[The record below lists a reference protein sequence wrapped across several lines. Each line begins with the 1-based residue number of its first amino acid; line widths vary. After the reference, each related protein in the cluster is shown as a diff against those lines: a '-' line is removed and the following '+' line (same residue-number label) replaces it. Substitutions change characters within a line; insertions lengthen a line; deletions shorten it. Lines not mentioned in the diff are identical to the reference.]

1 MYEIISIGDEAF
13 LYKIFQFLAMLNSSG
28 TSLYAR
34 LGLLSALIGIILVII
49 TAITS
54 NGRQFPI
61 GGYIVAIAMFLLFFG
76 QTTSVELE
84 DFYTGRTDIVQDV
97 PLGTAIVG
105 SIVSQAGVA
114 IINYF
119 QTGTS
124 VPGSSTLSPQ
134 YALDALM
141 AYRNLSN
148 ASSYCGFGTTEMCNW
163 SKTFQSYVANCV
175 LPEYKL
181 HNGWWNG
188 DPKTASNLLA
198 SLNVADLGFVTNDY
212 LGTAPGTTSTGQVSD
227 CSNTY
232 SDLNQTWNNP
242 QTGIAAAFSGL
253 LKINTMNGNTPA
265 DELGNAFAALGDEIT
280 QPGQPSGSSTSGN
293 MRALMQQASQSGA
306 QSVENAVGANLLA
319 RGLAQ
324 GYRDANQVGE
334 ADVIESAANQ
344 RNVQFAAQ
352 STLFT
357 RTLRATMTFFEGVI
371 YGLAPFLAFLIPLG
385 PIGFR
390 YAGRYLQLLVWL
402 FLWMPLL
409 SFVNLFEI
417 MAVLREMNAL
427 LPAIGNAPLISAIG
441 LNQIEYT
448 VSDWV
453 GMGGY
458 LTTAVVGLSG
468 MLVFGSIAGFA
479 GVAAEANAPT
489 RLDPTPIAPDV
500 LSTAPPVMMGSQY
513 AGSGGSALSLSG
525 AAMLSWNAGQLIS
538 TSEQATLA
546 RAGTLAQQLQASG
559 HFGKTINQQTLQA
572 WTARHALTHGASAQ
586 AGLNAAAPSGTRTTA
601 STATSIS
608 TERSLSGHVGGNL
621 SAGGVGVGGVQAG
634 AAEHWR
640 TSAEHA
646 QQQSHASDVTPT
658 AGFTQSHGNDR
669 SLSHDQGTSLTGG
682 TSSSASIART
692 ESELYNTMQSYNALA
707 SASRSVGANMTVALP
722 QAASALAGNSAALDS
737 VLDAAHSY
745 GGGAAF
751 QQHFAQLGGLF
762 PNADQRAAAAG
773 LMTLQGAALGGG
785 AHAESAQLA
794 LDRGLSAVPGWSALG
809 SVGTAA
815 RAGAQLGSGAAF
827 GGHVAGQT
835 AGVAGDVGGASG
847 LSVMPS
853 SIGGVPSDA
862 RGAFAHAAANPAYSP
877 QGLRGGFEDE
887 VARGLHGVTE
897 FGPAPLAPIAL
908 PDHAAA
914 LPGELQASI
923 DQQYTPGAHPGG
935 SVGLSPQL
943 GQQDLLDTD
952 VLPSARAFIHMTPA
966 QQKALEDFAERPAK
980 PQQ

>member
-1 MYEIISIGDEAF
+1 MYHIISIGDEAY

-28 TSLYAR
+28 TDLYAR
-34 LGLLSALIGIILVII
+34 LGFLAALIGVILVLI
-49 TAITS
+49 TAVTS
-54 NGRQFPI
+54 GGRQFPI
-61 GGYIVAIAMFLLFFG
+61 GAYAVSIVLFLVFFG

-97 PLGTAIVG
+97 PLGTAMIG

-114 IINYF
+114 IIEKF
-119 QTGTS
+119 QEGLS
-124 VPGSSTLSPQ
+124 LPGSETLSPQ

-148 ASSYCGFGTTEMCNW
+148 AASYCGFGSTAMCNW
-163 SKTFQSYVANCV
+163 SRTFRSYVSNCV

-181 HNGWWNG
+181 RGGWWAG
-188 DPKTASNLLA
+188 DPNTSSNLLQ
-198 SLNVADLGFVTNDY
+198 SIQVADLGFVTDDY
-212 LGTAPGTTSTGQVSD
+212 LGNAQGKTSTGEVSD
-227 CSNTY
+227 CANTY
-232 SDLNQTWNNP
+232 SNLNQAWTNP
-242 QTGIAAAFSGL
+242 QTGIAAGFAGLMKVHTPTGTSVPDALGSAF
-253 LKINTMNGNTPA
+253 A
-265 DELGNAFAALGDEIT
+265 ELGANTT
-280 QPGQPSGSSTSGN
+280 QPGGRSGGLP
-293 MRALMQQASQSGA
+293 ALLGQAS
-306 QSVENAVGANLLA
+306 ENAQQSIQNAVSANLLA

-334 ADVIESAANQ
+334 AGVIESAANQ

-409 SFVNLFEI
+409 SFVNLFEV

-441 LNQIEYT
+441 INQIEYT

-468 MLVFGSIAGFA
+468 MIVFGSVAAFQ

-500 LSTAPPVMMGSQY
+500 LSTAPPVQMGSMY
-513 AGSGGSALSLSG
+513 AGAGGSAQALSG
-525 AAMLSWNAGQLIS
+525 APMLSWNAGQLIS

-546 RAGTLAQQLQASG
+546 RASTLAQQLQASG
-559 HFGKTINQQTLQA
+559 HFGKTINAQTLQA
-572 WTARHALTHGASAQ
+572 WTARHALTHGAHAQ
-586 AGLNAAAPSGTRTTA
+586 AGLSAAAPSGTRT
-601 STATSIS
+601 STGTSTSVS
-608 TERSLSGHVGGNL
+608 TDKSLSGHVGGNVGV
-621 SAGGVGVGGVQAG
+621 AGVGLGGVQAG
-634 AAEHWR
+634 DAEHWR
-640 TSAEHA
+640 ASTEHA
-646 QQQSHASDVTPT
+646 QQQSHAADVTPT
-658 AGFTQSHGNDR
+658 AGFTSSHGNDR

-682 TSSSASIART
+682 TSSSASVART
-692 ESELYNTMQSYNALA
+692 ESELFNTMQSYNALA
-707 SASRSVGANMTVALP
+707 SASHSVGANMTVTLP
-722 QAASALAGNSAALDS
+722 QAASALAGNSRALDS
-737 VLDAAHSY
+737 VVSAAHAY
-745 GGGAAF
+745 GGEAF
-751 QQHFAQLGGLF
+751 QRNLQHLGGLF
-762 PNADQRAAAAG
+762 PDAAQRTAAAS
-773 LMTLQGAALGGG
+773 LMTLQGAAQGGG
-785 AHAESAQLA
+785 AMAESAQLE
-794 LDRGLSAVPGWSALG
+794 LDRGLAAVPGWSALG

-827 GGHVAGQT
+827 GGAVAGQT
-835 AGVAGDVGGASG
+835 AGVAGDVAGAGG
-847 LSVMPS
+847 LSVAPN

-862 RGAFAHAAANPAYSP
+862 RGAFAQASADSAYAP
-877 QGLRGGFEDE
+877 EGLRGGFEDE
-887 VARGLHGVTE
+887 AARGLHGVTE

-908 PDHAAA
+908 PDHAGA
-914 LPGELQASI
+914 LPGELQTAI
-923 DQQYTPGAHPGG
+923 NQQYTPGAHPSGHA
-935 SVGLSPQL
+935 GLSPSL
-943 GQQDLLDTD
+943 GEQDLLDAD
-952 VLPSARAFIHMTPA
+952 ALPSAGEFIHMTPA
-966 QQKALEDFAERPAK
+966 QQKTLDDFAKRPAD

>member
-1 MYEIISIGDEAF
+1 MYHIISIGDEAY

-28 TSLYAR
+28 TDLYAR
-34 LGLLSALIGIILVII
+34 LGFLAALIGVILVLI
-49 TAITS
+49 TAVTS
-54 NGRQFPI
+54 GGRQFPV
-61 GGYIVAIAMFLLFFG
+61 GAYAVSIVLFMVFFG

-97 PLGTAIVG
+97 PLGTALIG
-105 SIVSQAGVA
+105 AIVSQAGVA
-114 IINYF
+114 IIQDF
-119 QTGTS
+119 QTGLS
-124 VPGSSTLSPQ
+124 MPGSETLSPQ

-148 ASSYCGFGTTEMCNW
+148 AGSYCGFSNTAMCNW
-163 SKTFQSYVANCV
+163 SRTFRSYVSNCV

-181 HNGWWNG
+181 RGGWWNG
-188 DPKTASNLLA
+188 DPNTSSNLLA
-198 SLNVADLGFVTNDY
+198 SIQVADLGFVTDDY
-212 LGTAPGTTSTGQVSD
+212 LGSPTAGKTSTGEVSD
-227 CSNTY
+227 CANTY
-232 SDLNQTWNNP
+232 SDLNQAWTNP
-242 QTGIAAAFSGL
+242 QTGIAAGFAGL
-253 LKINTMNGNTPA
+253 LKLHTPA
-265 DELGNAFAALGDEIT
+265 GTSVPDALGSAFAVLGANTT
-280 QPGQPSGSSTSGN
+280 QPAGSSGGLP
-293 MRALMQQASQSGA
+293 ALLGQASQNA
-306 QSVENAVGANLLA
+306 QQSIQNAVSANLLA

-334 ADVIESAANQ
+334 AGVIESAANQ

-385 PIGFR
+385 PVGFR

-409 SFVNLFEI
+409 SFVNLFEV

-468 MLVFGSIAGFA
+468 MIVFGSVAAFQ

-513 AGSGGSALSLSG
+513 AGSGGSALALSG
-525 AAMLSWNAGQLIS
+525 AAMLSWNAGQLIQ

-546 RAGTLAQQLQASG
+546 RASTLAQQLQASG
-559 HFGKTINQQTLQA
+559 HFGKTINAQTLQA
-572 WTARHALTHGASAQ
+572 WTARHALTHGAHAQ
-586 AGLNAAAPSGTRTTA
+586 AGLTAAAPSGTRTTA
-601 STATSIS
+601 STATSVS

-621 SAGGVGVGGVQAG
+621 SAGGVGIGGVQAG

-646 QQQSHASDVTPT
+646 QQQSRAADVTPT
-658 AGFTQSHGNDR
+658 ATFTQAHGNDH

-682 TSSSASIART
+682 TSTSASIART
-692 ESELYNTMQSYNALA
+692 ESELYNTMQTYNALA

-722 QAASALAGNSAALDS
+722 QAASALAGNRGALDS
-737 VLDAAHSY
+737 VMSAAHTY
-745 GGGAAF
+745 GGAAF
-751 QQHFAQLGGLF
+751 QQNLSHLSGLF
-762 PNADQRAAAAG
+762 PNAEQHAAAAS
-773 LMTLQGAALGGG
+773 LMTLQSVALGGG
-785 AHAESAQLA
+785 IHAEAAQLA

-809 SVGTAA
+809 GVGTAA
-815 RAGAQLGSGAAF
+815 QAGAQLGDGAAF

-835 AGVAGDVGGASG
+835 AGVPGAVAGAGG
-847 LSVMPS
+847 LSVAPS

-862 RGAFAHAAANPAYSP
+862 RAAFDGAAANPAYSP
-877 QGLRGGFEDE
+877 EGLRGGFEDE
-887 VARGLHGVTE
+887 AARGLHGVTE
-897 FGPAPLAPIAL
+897 FGPAPIEPIAL

-923 DQQYTPGAHPGG
+923 DQAFTPGAHASG
-935 SVGLSPQL
+935 SVGLGPQL
-943 GQQDLLDTD
+943 GPQDLLDAD
-952 VLPSARAFIHMTPA
+952 ALPSAGEFTHMTPA
-966 QQKALEDFAERPAK
+966 QQQALEDFAERPAK

>member
-1 MYEIISIGDEAF
+1 MYHIISIGDEAY

-28 TSLYAR
+28 TDLYAR
-34 LGLLSALIGIILVII
+34 LGFLAALIGVILVLI
-49 TAITS
+49 TAVTS
-54 NGRQFPI
+54 GGRQFPV
-61 GGYIVAIAMFLLFFG
+61 GAYAVSIVLFLVFFG

-97 PLGTAIVG
+97 PLGTALVG
-105 SIVSQAGVA
+105 AIVSQAGVA
-114 IINYF
+114 IIEKF
-119 QTGTS
+119 QEGLS
-124 VPGSSTLSPQ
+124 LPGSETLSPQ

-148 ASSYCGFGTTEMCNW
+148 ASSYCGFGSAAMCNW
-163 SKTFQSYVANCV
+163 SRTFRSYVSNCV

-181 HNGWWNG
+181 RGGWWNG
-188 DPKTASNLLA
+188 DPNTSSNLLA
-198 SLNVADLGFVTNDY
+198 SIQVADLGFVTDDY
-212 LGTAPGTTSTGQVSD
+212 LGNAAGTTSTGEVSD
-227 CSNTY
+227 CANTY
-232 SDLNQTWNNP
+232 ADLNQAWTNP
-242 QTGIAAAFSGL
+242 QTGIAAGFAGLMKVPTPSG
-253 LKINTMNGNTPA
+253 TSVPDA
-265 DELGNAFAALGDEIT
+265 LGSAFAALGATTT
-280 QPGQPSGSSTSGN
+280 QPAGSSGGLP
-293 MRALMQQASQSGA
+293 ALLGQASQNA
-306 QSVENAVGANLLA
+306 QQSIQNAVSANLLA

-324 GYRDANQVGE
+324 GFRDANQVGE
-334 ADVIESAANQ
+334 AGVIESAANQ
-344 RNVQFAAQ
+344 RNVQFASQ

-468 MLVFGSIAGFA
+468 MIVFGSVAAFQ

-500 LSTAPPVMMGSQY
+500 LSTAPPVQMGSQY
-513 AGSGGSALSLSG
+513 AGSGGSALALSG
-525 AAMLSWNAGQLIS
+525 AAMLSWNAGQLLS

-559 HFGKTINQQTLQA
+559 HFGKTINAQTLQA
-572 WTARHALTHGASAQ
+572 WTARHALTHGAHAQ
-586 AGLNAAAPSGTRTTA
+586 AGLTAAAPSGTRTTA
-601 STATSIS
+601 STATSVS
-608 TERSLSGHVGGNL
+608 TDKSISGHVGGNL
-621 SAGGVGVGGVQAG
+621 SAGGVGIGGVQAG

-646 QQQSHASDVTPT
+646 QQQSRAADVTPT

-692 ESELYNTMQSYNALA
+692 ESELYNTMQTYNALA

-722 QAASALAGNSAALDS
+722 QAASALAGNSGALDS
-737 VLDAAHSY
+737 LLDAAHSY
-745 GGGAAF
+745 GGGEAF

-762 PNADQRAAAAG
+762 PNDDQRAAAAG
-773 LMTLQGAALGGG
+773 LMTLQGAALSGG
-785 AHAESAQLA
+785 AHAEGAQLA
-794 LDRGLSAVPGWSALG
+794 LDRGLSAVPGWGALG
-809 SVGTAA
+809 GVGTAA
-815 RAGAQLGSGAAF
+815 QAGAQLGAGAAF

-835 AGVAGDVGGASG
+835 AGVAGAVAGAGG
-847 LSVMPS
+847 LSVAPS

-862 RGAFAHAAANPAYSP
+862 YGMYEHAAADPAYSP
-877 QGLRGGFEDE
+877 EGLRGGFYDE
-887 VARGLHGVTE
+887 TARIFHGVPE

-914 LPGELQASI
+914 LPGELQASV
-923 DQQYTPGAHPGG
+923 DQAFTPGAHPTGTP
-935 SVGLSPQL
+935 GLGAQM
-943 GQQDLLDTD
+943 GNQDLYDAD
-952 VLPSARAFIHMTPA
+952 VLPSANEFIHMTPA
-966 QQKALEDFAERPAK
+966 QQHALEDFAERLAK

>member
-1 MYEIISIGDEAF
+1 MYHIISIGDEAY

-28 TSLYAR
+28 TDLYAR
-34 LGLLSALIGIILVII
+34 LGFLAALIGVILVLI
-49 TAITS
+49 TAVTS
-54 NGRQFPI
+54 GGRQFPV
-61 GGYIVAIAMFLLFFG
+61 GAYAVSIVLFLVFFG

-97 PLGTAIVG
+97 PLGTALIG
-105 SIVSQAGVA
+105 AIVSQAGVA
-114 IINYF
+114 IIEKF
-119 QTGTS
+119 QEGLS
-124 VPGSSTLSPQ
+124 LPGSETLSPQ

-148 ASSYCGFGTTEMCNW
+148 AGSYCGFGSTAMCNW
-163 SKTFQSYVANCV
+163 SRTFRSYVSNCV

-181 HNGWWNG
+181 RGGWWNG
-188 DPKTASNLLA
+188 DPNTSSNLLA
-198 SLNVADLGFVTNDY
+198 SIQVADLGFVTDDY
-212 LGTAPGTTSTGQVSD
+212 LGNAAGTTSTGEVSD
-227 CSNTY
+227 CANTY
-232 SDLNQTWNNP
+232 ADLNQAWTNP
-242 QTGIAAAFSGL
+242 QTGIAAGFAGLMKVPTPSG
-253 LKINTMNGNTPA
+253 TSVPDA
-265 DELGNAFAALGDEIT
+265 LGSAFAALGATTT
-280 QPGQPSGSSTSGN
+280 QPAGSSGGLP
-293 MRALMQQASQSGA
+293 ALLGQASQNA
-306 QSVENAVGANLLA
+306 QQSIQNAVSANLLA

-324 GYRDANQVGE
+324 GFRDANQVGE
-334 ADVIESAANQ
+334 AGVIESAANQ
-344 RNVQFAAQ
+344 RNVQFASQ

-546 RAGTLAQQLQASG
+546 RAGTLAQQLQASRR
-559 HFGKTINQQTLQA
+559 FGKTINQQTLQA

-722 QAASALAGNSAALDS
+722 QAASALAGNSGALDS
-737 VLDAAHSY
+737 IMSAAHTY
-745 GGGAAF
+745 GGAAF

>member
-1 MYEIISIGDEAF
+1 MYHIISIGDEAF

-34 LGLLSALIGIILVII
+34 LGLLAALIGIILVII

-61 GGYIVAIAMFLLFFG
+61 GGYIVAIAMFLVFFG

-84 DFYTGRTDIVQDV
+84 DFYTGRTDIVQDI

-105 SIVSQAGVA
+105 SIVSNAGVA

-198 SLNVADLGFVTNDY
+198 SLNVPDLGFVTNDY

-242 QTGIAAAFSGL
+242 QTGIAAAFTGL
-253 LKINTMNGNTPA
+253 LKINTMNGDTPA
-265 DELGNAFAALGDEIT
+265 DELGNAFAALGDETT

-293 MRALMQQASQSGA
+293 LPSLLQQASQSGV

-324 GYRDANQVGE
+324 GFRDANQVGE
-334 ADVIESAANQ
+334 AGVIESAANQ

-417 MAVLREMNAL
+417 MSVLREMNAL

-453 GMGGY
+453 GIGAY

-468 MLVFGSIAGFA
+468 FVVFGSVAAFQ

-489 RLDPTPIAPDV
+489 SLDPSMIAPDIM
-500 LSTAPPVMMGSQY
+500 STAPPMQMGSQY
-513 AGSGGSALSLSG
+513 SSQGGKALALSG
-525 AAMLSWNAGQLIS
+525 AAMLSWNEAQLIQS
-538 TSEQATLA
+538 SEQSTLA

-559 HFGKTINQQTLQA
+559 HFGKTINAQTLQA
-572 WTARHALTHGASAQ
+572 WTARHALNHGANAQ
-586 AGLNAAAPSGTRTTA
+586 AGLGSAAPSSAGTTA
-601 STATSIS
+601 RTVKSVSTDIS
-608 TERSLSGHVGGNL
+608 VG
-621 SAGGVGVGGVQAG
+621 AGAGVGIGAFGSKVGSQIAAG
-634 AAEHWR
+634 KNWRASVESARQHNRAAEVAPKA
-640 TSAEHA
+640 T
-646 QQQSHASDVTPT
+646 
-658 AGFTQSHGNDR
+658 FTQSHGNEHG
-669 SLSHDQGTSLTGG
+669 LIHDQGTSLTGG

-692 ESELYNTMQSYNALA
+692 ESELYNTMQSYNQLA
-707 SASRSVGANMTVALP
+707 QASRSVGANMTVALP
-722 QAASALAGNSAALDS
+722 QAASALAGNSNALDS
-737 VLDAAHSY
+737 IMSAAHTY
-745 GGGAAF
+745 GGAAF
-751 QQHFAQLGGLF
+751 QQSLSHLSGLF
-762 PNADQRAAAAG
+762 PNEDQRAAAAS
-773 LMTLQGAALGGG
+773 LMILQSVALGGG
-785 AHAESAQLA
+785 AHAEGAQLA
-794 LDRGLSAVPGWSALG
+794 LDRGLSAVPGWGALG
-809 SVGTAA
+809 GVGTAA
-815 RAGAQLGSGAAF
+815 QAGAQLGAGAAF

-835 AGVAGDVGGASG
+835 AGVAGAVAGAGG
-847 LSVMPS
+847 LSVAPS

-862 RGAFAHAAANPAYSP
+862 YGMYEQAAADPAYSP
-877 QGLRGGFEDE
+877 EGLRGGFYDE
-887 VARGLHGVTE
+887 TARIFHGVPE
-897 FGPAPLAPIAL
+897 FGPAPLVPIAS
-908 PDHAAA
+908 PDYAAA
-914 LPGELQASI
+914 LPGELQASV
-923 DQQYTPGAHPGG
+923 DQAFTPGAHPTGTP
-935 SVGLSPQL
+935 GLGAQM
-943 GQQDLLDTD
+943 GNQDLYDAD
-952 VLPSARAFIHMTPA
+952 VLPSANEFIHMTPA
-966 QQKALEDFAERPAK
+966 QQQELKDFAERAAK

>member
-1 MYEIISIGDEAF
+1 MYHIISIGDEAY

-28 TSLYAR
+28 TDLYAR
-34 LGLLSALIGIILVII
+34 LGFLAALIGVILVLI
-49 TAITS
+49 TAVTS
-54 NGRQFPI
+54 GGRQFPV
-61 GGYIVAIAMFLLFFG
+61 GAYAVSIVLFMVFFG

-97 PLGTAIVG
+97 PLGTALIG
-105 SIVSQAGVA
+105 AIVSQAGVA
-114 IINYF
+114 IIQDF
-119 QTGTS
+119 QTGLS
-124 VPGSSTLSPQ
+124 MPGSETLSPQ

-148 ASSYCGFGTTEMCNW
+148 AGSYCGFSNTAMCNW
-163 SKTFQSYVANCV
+163 SRTFRSYVSNCV

-181 HNGWWNG
+181 RGGWWNG
-188 DPKTASNLLA
+188 DPNTSSNLLA
-198 SLNVADLGFVTNDY
+198 SIQVADLGFVTDDY
-212 LGTAPGTTSTGQVSD
+212 LGSPTAGKTSTGEVSD
-227 CSNTY
+227 CANTY
-232 SDLNQTWNNP
+232 SDLNQAWTNP
-242 QTGIAAAFSGL
+242 QTGIAAGFAGL
-253 LKINTMNGNTPA
+253 LKLHTPA
-265 DELGNAFAALGDEIT
+265 GTSVPDALGSAFAVLGANTT
-280 QPGQPSGSSTSGN
+280 QPAGSSGGLP
-293 MRALMQQASQSGA
+293 ALLGQASQNA
-306 QSVENAVGANLLA
+306 QQSIQNAVSANLLA

-334 ADVIESAANQ
+334 AGVIESAANQ

-385 PIGFR
+385 PVGFR

-409 SFVNLFEI
+409 SFVNLFEV

-468 MLVFGSIAGFA
+468 MIVFGSVAAFQ

-513 AGSGGSALSLSG
+513 AGSGGSALALSG
-525 AAMLSWNAGQLIS
+525 AAMLSWNAGQLIQ

-546 RAGTLAQQLQASG
+546 RASTLAQQLQASG
-559 HFGKTINQQTLQA
+559 HFGKTINAQTLQA
-572 WTARHALTHGASAQ
+572 WTARHALTHGAHAQ
-586 AGLNAAAPSGTRTTA
+586 AGLTAAAPSGTRTTA
-601 STATSIS
+601 STATSVS

-621 SAGGVGVGGVQAG
+621 SAGGVGIGGVQAG

-646 QQQSHASDVTPT
+646 QQQSRAADVTPT
-658 AGFTQSHGNDR
+658 AGFTEAHGNDR

-682 TSSSASIART
+682 TSTSASIART

-923 DQQYTPGAHPGG
+923 DHQYTPGAHPGG

>member
-1 MYEIISIGDEAF
+1 MYHIISIGDEAY

-28 TSLYAR
+28 TDLYAR
-34 LGLLSALIGIILVII
+34 LGFLAALIGVILTLI
-49 TAITS
+49 TAVTS
-54 NGRQFPI
+54 GGRQFPI
-61 GGYIVAIAMFLLFFG
+61 GAYAVSIVLFLVFFG

-97 PLGTAIVG
+97 PLGTALIG

-114 IINYF
+114 IIDKF
-119 QTGTS
+119 QTGLS
-124 VPGSSTLSPQ
+124 LPGSEALSPQ

-148 ASSYCGFGTTEMCNW
+148 AASYCGFGSTAMCNW
-163 SKTFQSYVANCV
+163 SRTFKSYVSNCV

-181 HNGWWNG
+181 RGGWWAG
-188 DPKTASNLLA
+188 DPNTSSNLLSA
-198 SLNVADLGFVTNDY
+198 IQVSDLGFVTDDY
-212 LGTAPGTTSTGQVSD
+212 LGNAQGKTSTGEVSD
-227 CSNTY
+227 CANTY
-232 SDLNQTWNNP
+232 SDLNQAWTNP
-242 QTGIAAAFSGL
+242 QTGIAAGFAGL
-253 LKINTMNGNTPA
+253 MKVHTPA
-265 DELGNAFAALGDEIT
+265 GTSVPDALGSAFAELGANTT
-280 QPGQPSGSSTSGN
+280 QPAGSGGGLP
-293 MRALMQQASQSGA
+293 ALLGQASQNA
-306 QSVENAVGANLLA
+306 QQSIQNAVSANLLA

-334 ADVIESAANQ
+334 AGVIESAANQ
-344 RNVQFAAQ
+344 RNVQFASQ

-409 SFVNLFEI
+409 SFVNLFEV

-448 VSDWV
+448 VSDWI

-468 MLVFGSIAGFA
+468 MIVFGSVAAFQ

-513 AGSGGSALSLSG
+513 AGSGGSALALSG
-525 AAMLSWNAGQLIS
+525 APMLSWNAGQLLS

-559 HFGKTINQQTLQA
+559 HFGKTINAQTLQA
-572 WTARHALTHGASAQ
+572 WSARYALTHGTHAQ
-586 AGLNAAAPSGTRTTA
+586 AGLNAAAPSSARTSTGT
-601 STATSIS
+601 STSVS
-608 TERSLSGHVGGNL
+608 TDKSLSGHVGGNVGV
-621 SAGGVGVGGVQAG
+621 GGVGLGGVQAG

-640 TSAEHA
+640 ASTEHA
-646 QQQSHASDVTPT
+646 QQQSHAADVTPT
-658 AGFTQSHGNDR
+658 AGFTEAHGNVR
-669 SLSHDQGTSLTGG
+669 SLSHDQGSSLTGS
-682 TSSSASIART
+682 TSTSASIART

-707 SASRSVGANMTVALP
+707 QASHSVGANMTVTLP
-722 QAASALAGNSAALDS
+722 QAASALAGNSRALDS
-737 VLDAAHSY
+737 IVGAAHAI
-745 GGGAAF
+745 GGGEAF
-751 QQHFAQLGGLF
+751 QRNFNHLSGLF
-762 PNADQRAAAAG
+762 PDAAQRTAAAS

-785 AHAESAQLA
+785 AHAEAAQLE

-815 RAGAQLGSGAAF
+815 RAGAQLGAGAAF
-827 GGHVAGQT
+827 GGTVAGQT
-835 AGVAGDVGGASG
+835 AGVAGDVAGARG
-847 LSVMPS
+847 LDVAPS

-862 RGAFAHAAANPAYSP
+862 RGEFAGAVADPAYSP
-877 QGLRGGFEDE
+877 EGLRGGFADE
-887 VARGLHGVTE
+887 AARGLHGVTE
-897 FGPAPLAPIAL
+897 FGPAPLEPIAL

-923 DQQYTPGAHPGG
+923 NEAYTPGTHPSG
-935 SVGLSPQL
+935 SVGLGPQL
-943 GQQDLLDTD
+943 SEQDLLDAD
-952 VLPSARAFIHMTPA
+952 ALPSAGEFIHMTPA
-966 QQKALEDFAERPAK
+966 QQKTLDDFAKRPAD

>member
-1 MYEIISIGDEAF
+1 MYHIISIGDEAYLF
-13 LYKIFQFLAMLNSSG
+13 KIFQFLAMLNSSG
-28 TSLYAR
+28 TDLYAR
-34 LGLLSALIGIILVII
+34 LGFLAALIGVILVLI
-49 TAITS
+49 TAVTS
-54 NGRQFPI
+54 GGRQFPV
-61 GGYIVAIAMFLLFFG
+61 GAYAVSIVLFLVFFG

-97 PLGTAIVG
+97 PLGTALIG
-105 SIVSQAGVA
+105 AIVSQAGVA
-114 IINYF
+114 IIEKF
-119 QTGTS
+119 QQGLS
-124 VPGSSTLSPQ
+124 MPGSETLSPQ

-148 ASSYCGFGTTEMCNW
+148 AGSYCGFSNTAMCNW
-163 SKTFQSYVANCV
+163 SRTFRSYVSNCV

-181 HNGWWNG
+181 RGGWWNG
-188 DPKTASNLLA
+188 DPNSSSNLLA
-198 SLNVADLGFVTNDY
+198 SIQVADLGFVTDDY
-212 LGTAPGTTSTGQVSD
+212 LGNAAGKTSTGEVSD
-227 CSNTY
+227 CANTY
-232 SDLNQTWNNP
+232 SDLNQAWTDP
-242 QTGIAAAFSGL
+242 QTGIAAGFAGL
-253 LKINTMNGNTPA
+253 MKVHTPTGTSVP
-265 DELGNAFAALGDEIT
+265 DALGSAFGVLAANTT
-280 QPGQPSGSSTSGN
+280 QPAGSSGGLP
-293 MRALMQQASQSGA
+293 ALLGQASQNA
-306 QSVENAVGANLLA
+306 QQSIQNAVSANLLA

-324 GYRDANQVGE
+324 GYRDADQVGE
-334 ADVIESAANQ
+334 AGVIESAANQ
-344 RNVQFAAQ
+344 RNVQFASQ

-409 SFVNLFEI
+409 SFVNLFEV

-468 MLVFGSIAGFA
+468 MIVFGSIAGFQ
-479 GVAAEANAPT
+479 GVAAEASAPT

-513 AGSGGSALSLSG
+513 AGSGGSALALSG

-559 HFGKTINQQTLQA
+559 HFGKTINEQTLQA
-572 WTARHALTHGASAQ
+572 WTARRALTHGAQAQ

-601 STATSIS
+601 STATSVS

-621 SAGGVGVGGVQAG
+621 SAGGVGIGGVQAG
-634 AAEHWR
+634 AAKNWR
-640 TSAEHA
+640 ASSEHA
-646 QQQSHASDVTPT
+646 QQQSQADDVTPT
-658 AGFTQSHGNDR
+658 AGFTQSHGNDH
-669 SLSHDQGTSLTGG
+669 SLSHDQGSSLTGG
-682 TSSSASIART
+682 TSTSASIART
-692 ESELYNTMQSYNALA
+692 ESELYNTMQTYNALA

-722 QAASALAGNSAALDS
+722 QAASALAGNSGALDS
-737 VLDAAHSY
+737 IMSAAHTY
-745 GGGAAF
+745 GGAAF
-751 QQHFAQLGGLF
+751 QQNLSHLSGLF
-762 PNADQRAAAAG
+762 PNAEQHAAAAS
-773 LMTLQGAALGGG
+773 LMTLQSVALGGS
-785 AHAESAQLA
+785 AHAEGAQLA
-794 LDRGLSAVPGWSALG
+794 LDRGLAAVLGWSALG
-809 SVGTAA
+809 GVGTAA
-815 RAGAQLGSGAAF
+815 QAGAQLGAGAAF

-835 AGVAGDVGGASG
+835 AGAGG
-847 LSVMPS
+847 LSVAPS

-862 RGAFAHAAANPAYSP
+862 RGAFAGAAADPAYSP
-877 QGLRGGFEDE
+877 EGLRGGFEDE
-887 VARGLHGVTE
+887 AARGLHGVTE
-897 FGPAPLAPIAL
+897 FGPPPLQPIAL

-914 LPGELQASI
+914 LPGELQTSI
-923 DQQYTPGAHPGG
+923 DQAFTPGAHPTGTP
-935 SVGLSPQL
+935 GLGAQM
-943 GQQDLLDTD
+943 GNQDLYDAD
-952 VLPSARAFIHMTPA
+952 ALPSASEFIHMTPA
-966 QQKALEDFAERPAK
+966 QQHALEDFVERPAK

>member
-1 MYEIISIGDEAF
+1 MYHIISIGDEAF

-28 TSLYAR
+28 TDLYAR
-34 LGLLSALIGIILVII
+34 LGLLSALIGIILVIL

-61 GGYIVAIAMFLLFFG
+61 GGYIVAIVMFLVFFG

-114 IINYF
+114 IITYF

-141 AYRNLSN
+141 AYRNLSD
-148 ASSYCGFGTTEMCNW
+148 ASSYCGFGTTEMCDW

-188 DPKTASNLLA
+188 DPKTSSNLL
-198 SLNVADLGFVTNDY
+198 STLNVPDLGFVTNDY
-212 LGTAPGTTSTGQVSD
+212 LGTNPGTTSTGQVSD

-232 SDLNQTWNNP
+232 SDLNQTWNNS

-253 LKINTMNGNTPA
+253 LKINTMNGDTPA
-265 DELGNAFAALGDEIT
+265 DELGNAFAALGNQTT
-280 QPGQPSGSSTSGN
+280 QPGQPSGTSGN
-293 MRALMQQASQSGA
+293 LPSLLQQASQNGV

-324 GYRDANQVGE
+324 GFRDANQVGE
-334 ADVIESAANQ
+334 AGVIESAANQ

-417 MAVLREMNAL
+417 MSVLREMNAL

-453 GMGGY
+453 GIGAY

-468 MLVFGSIAGFA
+468 FVVFGSVAAFQGI
-479 GVAAEANAPT
+479 AAEANAPT
-489 RLDPTPIAPDV
+489 SLDPSMIAPDIM
-500 LSTAPPVMMGSQY
+500 STAPPMQSGAQY
-513 AGSGGSALSLSG
+513 SASGGSALSLHNAALQEFSGSSKLQEKAMLAMSAARTAAVKLGVSGKEAASMGQSQLQNFFEDQLYGNTSAMTNGATVNASDRNAATLDGSRSSVGSTAVTTNVGGGLKVGGTGAKAGITNTGQDISNRTRDLSNAQATTIGKDAGYKTGQTRALSVGQKGSEGSQSSQSISAERTKIAQSGLNDLQTYSRSMEMSHEVGSSMRVPMKQAAFSLASNSG
-525 AAMLSWNAGQLIS
+525 ALDAAISVAHGLDANAYASNYTAYGNTFPEGPQREAAAALSTLNQVASLNDSRSAEAMNGLDNALSSTPGWSSMDTTGVIS
-538 TSEQATLA
+538 SVE
-546 RAGTLAQQLQASG
+546 GGMASG
-559 HFGKTINQQTLQA
+559 QRLLGD
-572 WTARHALTHGASAQ
+572 
-586 AGLNAAAPSGTRTTA
+586 
-601 STATSIS
+601 
-608 TERSLSGHVGGNL
+608 
-621 SAGGVGVGGVQAG
+621 VQAG
-634 AAEHWR
+634 TNGIPGE
-640 TSAEHA
+640 
-646 QQQSHASDVTPT
+646 T
-658 AGFTQSHGNDR
+658 AGS
-669 SLSHDQGTSLTGG
+669 
-682 TSSSASIART
+682 
-692 ESELYNTMQSYNALA
+692 
-707 SASRSVGANMTVALP
+707 
-722 QAASALAGNSAALDS
+722 
-737 VLDAAHSY
+737 
-745 GGGAAF
+745 
-751 QQHFAQLGGLF
+751 
-762 PNADQRAAAAG
+762 AG
-773 LMTLQGAALGGG
+773 LPTDPGQIGRVGSG
-785 AHAESAQLA
+785 AHALFDERASDPVYNDLRDASMFEQGGLLDKSYSAADNLMDTKGEGATIWGASIQGGSA
-794 LDRGLSAVPGWSALG
+794 GMDYAPGLSRDAAAMEGAASL
-809 SVGTAA
+809 SRTAA
-815 RAGAQLGSGAAF
+815 GFVVKEQQL
-827 GGHVAGQT
+827 
-835 AGVAGDVGGASG
+835 
-847 LSVMPS
+847 
-853 SIGGVPSDA
+853 
-862 RGAFAHAAANPAYSP
+862 N
-877 QGLRGGFEDE
+877 
-887 VARGLHGVTE
+887 
-897 FGPAPLAPIAL
+897 APLL
-908 PDHAAA
+908 PTV
-914 LPGELQASI
+914 E
-923 DQQYTPGAHPGG
+923 
-935 SVGLSPQL
+935 
-943 GQQDLLDTD
+943 
-952 VLPSARAFIHMTPA
+952 A
-966 QQKALEDFAERPAK
+966 QPPPNDE
-980 PQQ
+980 

>member
-1 MYEIISIGDEAF
+1 MYEIVSIGDEAF

-61 GGYIVAIAMFLLFFG
+61 GGYIVAIVMFLVFFG

-105 SIVSQAGVA
+105 SIVSNAGVA

-141 AYRNLSN
+141 AYRNVSN

-188 DPKTASNLLA
+188 DPKTSSNLL
-198 SLNVADLGFVTNDY
+198 STLNVPDLGFVTDDY

-232 SDLNQTWNNP
+232 SDLNQTWNNT

-253 LKINTMNGNTPA
+253 LKINTMNGDTPA
-265 DELGNAFAALGDEIT
+265 DELGNAFAALGDETT

-293 MRALMQQASQSGA
+293 LRALLQQASQSGV

-324 GYRDANQVGE
+324 GFRDANQVGE
-334 ADVIESAANQ
+334 AGVIESAANQ

-409 SFVNLFEI
+409 SFVNLFEV
-417 MAVLREMNAL
+417 MSVLREMNAL

-453 GMGGY
+453 GIGAY

-468 MLVFGSIAGFA
+468 FVVFGSVAAFQGI
-479 GVAAEANAPT
+479 AAEANAPT
-489 RLDPTPIAPDV
+489 SLDPSMIAPDIMN
-500 LSTAPPVMMGSQY
+500 TAPPMQMGSQY
-513 AGSGGSALSLSG
+513 SASGGSALSLHNAALPEFG
-525 AAMLSWNAGQLIS
+525 ASSKLQEKAMLAMSA
-538 TSEQATLA
+538 A
-546 RAGTLAQQLQASG
+546 RDAAVKLGVSGKDAASMTQSQLQSYFDDQLYG
-559 HFGKTINQQTLQA
+559 NT
-572 WTARHALTHGASAQ
+572 HALTKGTAVTAADRNAATLDAKNSHAGTTAVQTNVGGGVKVAGTGAKASITNTGQEISQRGRDLSNSQTTAIGNDVTDKTGKNRALSVGLKGSEGSQSSQTIAAERSKIAQ
-586 AGLNAAAPSGTRTTA
+586 SGLNDLQTYSRSMEMSHEVGSSMRVGMSQAAFSLASNSSALDAAISTAHSLDGNAYASNYAAYSNTFPEGPQREAAAALSTLNQVASLKDSRSAEAMNGLDNALSSVPGWTSMDTTGVISSVEGGMASGQT
-601 STATSIS
+601 
-608 TERSLSGHVGGNL
+608 LLHD
-621 SAGGVGVGGVQAG
+621 VQAG
-634 AAEHWR
+634 TKGIRGETVGSASLPTDPGQIGRVDSNAESLYEAR
-640 TSAEHA
+640 
-646 QQQSHASDVTPT
+646 ASDPVYNDLRDAALFEQGKLLDASYTAADALMDNKGVGATIWGASILGGSSGMDYNLAMTPK
-658 AGFTQSHGNDR
+658 AAAMEGAA
-669 SLSHDQGTSLTGG
+669 SLSRTPGG
-682 TSSSASIART
+682 FVVK
-692 ESELYNTMQSYNALA
+692 EQ
-707 SASRSVGANMTVALP
+707 
-722 QAASALAGNSAALDS
+722 Q
-737 VLDAAHSY
+737 LDAPLLPTVKVS
-745 GGGAAF
+745 
-751 QQHFAQLGGLF
+751 
-762 PNADQRAAAAG
+762 P
-773 LMTLQGAALGGG
+773 
-785 AHAESAQLA
+785 
-794 LDRGLSAVPGWSALG
+794 
-809 SVGTAA
+809 
-815 RAGAQLGSGAAF
+815 
-827 GGHVAGQT
+827 
-835 AGVAGDVGGASG
+835 
-847 LSVMPS
+847 PS
-853 SIGGVPSDA
+853 
-862 RGAFAHAAANPAYSP
+862 NE
-877 QGLRGGFEDE
+877 Q
-887 VARGLHGVTE
+887 
-897 FGPAPLAPIAL
+897 
-908 PDHAAA
+908 
-914 LPGELQASI
+914 
-923 DQQYTPGAHPGG
+923 
-935 SVGLSPQL
+935 
-943 GQQDLLDTD
+943 
-952 VLPSARAFIHMTPA
+952 
-966 QQKALEDFAERPAK
+966 
-980 PQQ
+980 

>member
-1 MYEIISIGDEAF
+1 MYHIISIGDEAY

-28 TSLYAR
+28 TDLYAR
-34 LGLLSALIGIILVII
+34 LGFLAALIGVILVLI
-49 TAITS
+49 TAVTS
-54 NGRQFPI
+54 GGRQFPV
-61 GGYIVAIAMFLLFFG
+61 GAYAVSIVLFLVFFG

-97 PLGTAIVG
+97 PLGTALIG
-105 SIVSQAGVA
+105 AIVSQAGVA
-114 IINYF
+114 IIEKF
-119 QTGTS
+119 QEGLS
-124 VPGSSTLSPQ
+124 LPGSETLSPQ

-148 ASSYCGFGTTEMCNW
+148 AGSYCGFGSTAMCNW
-163 SKTFQSYVANCV
+163 SRTFRSYVSNCV

-181 HNGWWNG
+181 RGGWWNG
-188 DPKTASNLLA
+188 DPNTSSNLLA
-198 SLNVADLGFVTNDY
+198 SIQVADLGFVTDDY
-212 LGTAPGTTSTGQVSD
+212 LGNAAGTTSTGEVSD
-227 CSNTY
+227 CANTY
-232 SDLNQTWNNP
+232 ADLNQAWTNP
-242 QTGIAAAFSGL
+242 QTGIAAGFAGLMKVPTPSG
-253 LKINTMNGNTPA
+253 TSVPDA
-265 DELGNAFAALGDEIT
+265 LGSAFAALGATTT
-280 QPGQPSGSSTSGN
+280 QPAGSSGGLP
-293 MRALMQQASQSGA
+293 ALLGQASQNA
-306 QSVENAVGANLLA
+306 QQSIQNAVSANLLA

-324 GYRDANQVGE
+324 GFRDANQVGE
-334 ADVIESAANQ
+334 AGVIESAANQ
-344 RNVQFAAQ
+344 RNVQFASQ

-692 ESELYNTMQSYNALA
+692 ESELYNTMQTYNALA

-722 QAASALAGNSAALDS
+722 QAASALAGNRGALDS
-737 VLDAAHSY
+737 VMSAAHTY
-745 GGGAAF
+745 GGAAF
-751 QQHFAQLGGLF
+751 QQNLSHLSGLF
-762 PNADQRAAAAG
+762 PNAEQHAAAAS
-773 LMTLQGAALGGG
+773 LMTLQSVALGGG
-785 AHAESAQLA
+785 IHAEAAQLA

-809 SVGTAA
+809 GVGTAA
-815 RAGAQLGSGAAF
+815 QAGAQLGDGAAF

-835 AGVAGDVGGASG
+835 AGVPGAVAGAGG
-847 LSVMPS
+847 LSVAPS

-862 RGAFAHAAANPAYSP
+862 RAAFDGAAANPAYSP
-877 QGLRGGFEDE
+877 EGLRGGFEDE
-887 VARGLHGVTE
+887 AARGLHGVTE
-897 FGPAPLAPIAL
+897 FGPAPIEPIAL

-923 DQQYTPGAHPGG
+923 DQAFTPGAHASG
-935 SVGLSPQL
+935 SVGLGPQL
-943 GQQDLLDTD
+943 GPQDLLDAD
-952 VLPSARAFIHMTPA
+952 ALPSAGEFTHMTPA
-966 QQKALEDFAERPAK
+966 QQQALEDFAERPAK